1 MKTARRIPERRI
13 ALNKPSPAI
22 IAQSAVRRLPRLAL
36 LLFCLAYVLPGFFGR
51 APWKN
56 EDLAAFGVMR
66 ELTSS
71 AARWLAPQL
80 LGQATGFDALV
91 PYWLGA
97 LAIQYMPFLDPAFAV
112 RVPFMLLLVLS
123 LMSTWYAVYYLA
135 RSPQAQPVAFA
146 FGGEASP
153 VDYARAIADAGVL
166 ALIACLG
173 LAQLSHETTPAL
185 AQLGFTA
192 LVFYAMAASPYR
204 RATQIIGPALGLLTG
219 LAGLALSGAPTLA
232 VLLGLGG
239 AGVEWAHMRWGNTV
253 RQNSHTGPGE
263 VSSQQQSAQ
272 WVWLIMGSTALVCLL
287 AYGLD
292 LWRWRI
298 QLPGADGQPAW
309 DSWRKLGRLLLW
321 FTWPAWPLA
330 LWTLW
335 RWRGQLASRHVALPL
350 WFAAM
355 AVAATLSTAAS
366 DRSLLLSLPAL
377 AALAAFALPTHKRSV
392 ASLVDWFT
400 LLFFTG
406 CALIIWVVWIAMQ
419 TGVPRQ
425 PAANVARLAPGF
437 EPSFS
442 WVAFMAAACATLAW
456 AGLVYWRA
464 GAHRAAVWKSLVLPA
479 AGATLCWLLL
489 MTLWLPLLDYA
500 RSYAPMSRQIASMVD
515 KTSCVEI
522 YGISSAHAAGLQ
534 YHGRLELRQAQ
545 PHAVCPYLVVDAN
558 AQDRLG
564 QAVNLPDWAF
574 QAKVSR
580 PTDKNENVLLFKR
593 VSQNAP
599 SGASDK
605 TGTQAAGQVSPG
617 TAR

>member
-71 AARWLAPQL
+71 AASWLAPQL

-112 RVPFMLLLVLS
+112 RMPFMLLLVLS

-377 AALAAFALPTHKRSV
+377 AALAAFALPTLKRSV

-605 TGTQAAGQVSPG
+605 TGTQAAGQASPG